1 MVGVGIA
8 LFVTLTALLLK
19 GFSLG
24 GLSAMLVVNH
34 AHQYIGPEVNVAVD
48 SVVPTSAGEIIFGS
62 YVGQSLPAP
71 NS

>member
-48 SVVPTSAGEIIFGS
+48 SVVK
-62 YVGQSLPAP
+62 
-71 NS
+71 